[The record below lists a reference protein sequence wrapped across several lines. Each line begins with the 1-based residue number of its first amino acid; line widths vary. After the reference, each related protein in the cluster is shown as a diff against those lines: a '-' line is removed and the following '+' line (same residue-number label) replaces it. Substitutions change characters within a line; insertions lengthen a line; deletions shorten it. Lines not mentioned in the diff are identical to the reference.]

1 MNVALRKPMSRAD
14 FLVWVERQEAPYEFD
29 GFQPVAMNG
38 GNLRHHRLI
47 GNIFA
52 HLRDRLAGKRCQPL
66 GPGAGVATTGNAVR
80 YPDAVVTCSP
90 LDDEALLVPGPVVVF
105 EVLSPN
111 SVRRDRVVKLR
122 EYQAVGSIRRY
133 VIVEAGE
140 IAVTVMFRDEGGELF
155 RTVGLG
161 EGEVLDLPEIGI
173 ELPLAE
179 IYQGIA
185 FAPPDSPADA

>member
-38 GNLRHHRLI
+38 GNLRHGLLIRNLSAQLLHRLS
-47 GNIFA
+47 
-52 HLRDRLAGKRCQPL
+52 GKRCQPL
-66 GPGAGVATTGNAVR
+66 GPTSGVATAGNAVR

-90 LDDEALLVPGPVVVF
+90 IDDQDLLVPDPVVVF

-140 IAVTVMFRDEGGELF
+140 IAVTVMFRDAGGELF

-185 FAPPDSPADA
+185 FASPDSPADA